1 MTKKVVTAAVRSKKT
16 VAAGT
21 CPKFPVVA
29 IGASA
34 GGLEALDIFL
44 RSVPVNSGMA
54 FVVVQHLDPNRQGLL
69 PELLQRATPMPVK
82 QVTDRLKVLPDHV
95 YVIPPN
101 RDMSL
106 LNGMLHLLEPS
117 GAHGLRLPI
126 DFFFKSVAQDQ
137 QERSIG
143 VILSGM
149 GSDGTHGLQEI
160 KENAGVVFVQS
171 PESAKFDGMPRSAIE
186 AGLADVV
193 APAEELPAK
202 IIAYEQHTP
211 LLAPNDASKARGWVE
226 KVALILRAQ
235 TGHDFS
241 LYKQNTM
248 SRRIER
254 RMGIHL
260 IKELSDYVKFLRENP
275 QEGKLLFK
283 ELLIGVTSFF
293 RDPQIWDKLKNEII
307 PELISGRAPEKTL
320 RAWVPGCAS
329 GEEAYSLAIVFKEA
343 VEAMKTVR
351 GCRLQIFATDLD
363 ADAIDKARSGMFN
376 ESIAADVSP
385 ERLERFFVKTD
396 SGYQIAKAIR
406 EMVIFAP
413 QNCIMDPPFT
423 KLDLLSCR
431 NLLIYLAPELQ
442 RKLMPL
448 FHYSIN
454 PGGCLLLGNSESIG
468 NFTHLFRAIDGKAR
482 LYRRHEASLDE
493 RPVDFPSAFSAAR
506 DSSKTAQSAGTGGG
520 NLQELAE
527 VLLLQRFSPPAVLTN
542 DKGDIVYINGR
553 TGRFLEPAAGKA
565 NWSIFAMARE
575 GLRYEMVGAFQKAV
589 RSGQPVVVKNLV
601 VGGDGENHAVD
612 IEVMPV
618 SEPEALRGLFLM
630 IFTDAPPPAVA
641 TASRP
646 GRRASA
652 PSARAAELTKEIEQ
666 LRHEIQSSRE
676 EMQTSQEELRS
687 TNEELQSTNEEL
699 QSTNEELTTSKEEM
713 QSLNEELQ
721 TVNQE
726 LQAKVEEL
734 SETSN
739 DMKNLLDS
747 TDIAILFLDS
757 ALKIR
762 RFTPQVAKIFKL
774 IPGDVG
780 RPITDVN
787 MDLDYPGFTDDVRE
801 VLRTL
806 IFRENPIPTRDNRW
820 FLIRIMPY
828 RTLENV
834 IDGVVITCSDITV
847 AKQLESKLRKN
858 ARNS

>member
-1 MTKKVVTAAVRSKKT
+1 MTKK
-16 VAAGT
+16 AGLS
-21 CPKFPVVA
+21 KFPIVA

-34 GGLEALDIFL
+34 GGLEALDAFL
-44 RSVPVNSGMA
+44 RSVLAKSGMA
-54 FVVVQHLDPNRQGLL
+54 YVVVQHLDPHRQGIL
-69 PELLQRATPMPVK
+69 PELLQRATPMPVE
-82 QVTDRLKVLPDHV
+82 QVTHQLKILPDHV

-106 LNGMLHLLEPS
+106 ENGLLHLFEQTE
-117 GAHGLRLPI
+117 AHGLRLPV
-126 DFFFKSVAQDQ
+126 DSFFRSVAQDQ

-149 GSDGTHGLQEI
+149 GSDGTHGLQDI
-160 KENAGVVFVQS
+160 KENGGGVFVQT
-171 PESAKFDGMPRSAIE
+171 PETAKFDGMPRSAIE

-202 IIAYEQHTP
+202 IIAYNQHPHVVKTGEVGRF
-211 LLAPNDASKARGWVE
+211 RGGFE
-226 KVALILRAQ
+226 EIALILRAQ

-241 LYKQNTM
+241 QYKHNTM

-254 RMGIHL
+254 RMCVHL
-260 IKELSDYVKFLRENP
+260 IKDLSDYVKFLTENP
-275 QEGKLLFK
+275 QEVALLFK

-293 RDPQIWDKLKNEII
+293 RDPQVWEMLKKDVI
-307 PELISGRAPEKTL
+307 PQLIANLLPEKSL
-320 RAWVPGCAS
+320 RAWIPGCAT

-343 VEAMKTVR
+343 IDSIVSAK
-351 GCRLQIFATDLD
+351 GCKLQIFATDLD
-363 ADAIDKARSGMFN
+363 ADAIEKARSGMFGEN
-376 ESIAADVSP
+376 IVADVSS

-396 SGYQIAKAIR
+396 KGYRIAKTIR

-454 PGGCLLLGNSESIG
+454 PGGCLMLGNSESIG
-468 NFTHLFRAIDGKAR
+468 NFTNLFTSIDAKAR
-482 LYRRHEASLDE
+482 LYRRHEVSLDK
-493 RPVDFPSAFSAAR
+493 RPVDFPSALTLTREAA
-506 DSSKTAQSAGTGGG
+506 KTSQAAGGDDGS
-520 NLQELAE
+520 LQELAE
-527 VLLLQRFSPPAVLTN
+527 QLLLKKLSPPAVLTN
-542 DKGDIVYINGR
+542 DKGDIVFINGR
-553 TGRFLEPAAGKA
+553 TGKFLEPAAGKA

-575 GLRYEMVGAFQKAV
+575 GIRYELIGAFQKSV
-589 RSGQPVVVKNLV
+589 RSSQAVLVKNLV
-601 VGGDGENHAVD
+601 VSDNENKFAVD

-618 SEPEALRGLFLM
+618 SEPEALRGLFLHV
-630 IFTDAPPPAVA
+630 FKEVSPPATLPAVR
-641 TASRP
+641 S
-646 GRRASA
+646 SA
-652 PSARAAELTKEIEQ
+652 KGGAHAARNAELIKDNEN
-666 LRHEIQSSRE
+666 LRHELQTSRE
-676 EMQTSQEELRS
+676 EMQTFHEEQRS

-734 SETSN
+734 SQTSN

-757 ALKIR
+757 QLKIR

-774 IPGDVG
+774 IPSDVG
-780 RPITDVN
+780 RPITDVK
-787 MDLDYPGFTDDVRE
+787 MDLDYSDFTDDVCE

-806 IFRENPIPTRDNRW
+806 VFREKSIPTNDDRW
-820 FLIRIMPY
+820 FSIRIMPY

-847 AKQLESKLRKN
+847 AKQLEKRLRKN